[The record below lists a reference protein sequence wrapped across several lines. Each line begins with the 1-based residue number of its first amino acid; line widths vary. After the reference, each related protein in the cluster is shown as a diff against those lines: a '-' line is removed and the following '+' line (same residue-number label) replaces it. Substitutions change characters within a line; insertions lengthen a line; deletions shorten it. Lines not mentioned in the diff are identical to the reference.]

1 MTVSRRAFLTTAFIG
16 LVPKSGRRIA
26 GSLVNESVVLGHQ
39 LRDRVPFAKPRET
52 IRLPL
57 VIVGGGIAGLSA
69 AWRLHKRGFREFKL
83 LEMESDAG
91 GNARWGRN
99 EVSAFPWGAHYVP
112 VPGRSLG
119 LVRELFQDLG
129 LFDGQRFDERHLVH
143 APRERLFIHG
153 RWQEGL
159 EPAVGPTRRD
169 RDQMDRFEDRIRE
182 CAATGRFTLPI
193 AAGRGGDNPEDTLS
207 MASWLDREGFDSS
220 WLRWTVDYG
229 CRDDYGALA
238 GDVSAWAGIHYFA
251 ARDGDDDG
259 GPGPLTWPEGNGHIV
274 RLLLERLGPMVQTGA
289 PAYRIERRDRQWHV
303 LTPQAE
309 WIADAAIVA
318 TPLLVASR
326 IVQDMPPVDTVYSP
340 WITANLTLD
349 RWPHERGFGPAWD
362 NVLFDSP
369 ALGYVVATHQN
380 LRIHIPQTVWTYYW
394 ALAAGSPAAARQW
407 LLGQDWSS
415 LKNRILADLSRAHPD
430 LAECVSR
437 IDIMRL
443 GHAMIRPT
451 PGFLSSPIRQYVRKG
466 ADHLFFAH
474 SDVSG
479 LPLFEEA
486 QYRGVTAAD
495 AALHAIGRVA

>member
-1 MTVSRRAFLTTAFIG
+1 MTLSRREFLTTAFVG

-26 GSLVNESVVLGHQ
+26 GSLVNESVALGHQ
-39 LRDRVPFAKPRET
+39 LRDRLPFAKPRET

-112 VPGRSLG
+112 VPGQSLG

-129 LFDGQRFDERHLVH
+129 IFDGHRFDERHLVH

-207 MASWLDREGFDSS
+207 MASWLDREGLDSS
-220 WLRWTVDYG
+220 WLRWTVDYA

-251 ARDGDDDG
+251 ARDGDDED

-274 RLLLERLGPMVQTGA
+274 RLLLERLEPMVQTGA
-289 PAYRIERRDRQWHV
+289 PAYRIERRDRRWHV
-303 LTPQAE
+303 LTPQTE

-326 IVQDMPPVDTVYSP
+326 IVQDMPPADTVLLAVDHREPDAGS
-340 WITANLTLD
+340 
-349 RWPHERGFGPAWD
+349 
-362 NVLFDSP
+362 
-369 ALGYVVATHQN
+369 
-380 LRIHIPQTVWTYYW
+380 
-394 ALAAGSPAAARQW
+394 LAA
-407 LLGQDWSS
+407 
-415 LKNRILADLSRAHPD
+415 
-430 LAECVSR
+430 
-437 IDIMRL
+437 
-443 GHAMIRPT
+443 
-451 PGFLSSPIRQYVRKG
+451 
-466 ADHLFFAH
+466 
-474 SDVSG
+474 
-479 LPLFEEA
+479 
-486 QYRGVTAAD
+486 
-495 AALHAIGRVA
+495 

>member
-1 MTVSRRAFLTTAFIG
+1 MTLSRRAFLTTAFIG

-26 GSLVNESVVLGHQ
+26 GSFVNESVALGHQ
-39 LRDRVPFAKPRET
+39 LRDRLPFAKPRET
-52 IRLPL
+52 IRVPL

-69 AWRLHKRGFREFKL
+69 AWRLNKRGFREFTL
-83 LEMESDAG
+83 LEMEPEAG

-99 EVSAFPWGAHYVP
+99 EVSAFPWAAHYVP
-112 VPGRSLG
+112 LPGRSLG
-119 LVRELFQDLG
+119 LVRELFEDLG
-129 LFDGQRFDERHLVH
+129 LFDGNRFDERHLVH

-169 RDQMDRFEDRIRE
+169 HDQITRFEDRMRE
-182 CAATGRFTLPI
+182 LAASRRFTLPL
-193 AAGRGGDNPEDTLS
+193 AAGPSGKDAAEDALS
-207 MASWLDREGFDSS
+207 MASWLDREGFDSP
-220 WLRWTVDYG
+220 WLRWMVDYA

-238 GDVSAWAGIHYFA
+238 ADVSAWAGIHYFA
-251 ARDGDDDG
+251 ARDSDDEG
-259 GPGPLTWPEGNGHIV
+259 GPLTWPEGNGHIV
-274 RLLLERLGPMVQTGA
+274 RLLLERLEPMVQTAA
-289 PAYRIERRDRQWHV
+289 PAYRIERRDGRWHV
-303 LTPQAE
+303 MTPQAE
-309 WIADAAIVA
+309 WVADTAIVA

-326 IVQDMPPVDTVYSP
+326 IVVDMPPADTVYSP

-349 RWPHERGFGPAWD
+349 RWPVERGIGPAWD

-369 ALGYVVATHQN
+369 ALGYVVATHQT
-380 LRIHIPQTVWTYYW
+380 LRVHVPRTVWTYYW
-394 ALAAGSPAAARQW
+394 ALAQGSPAAARQW

-415 LKNRILADLSRAHPD
+415 LKDRILADLSRAHPD
-430 LAECVSR
+430 LSECVTR

-451 PGFLSSPIRQYVRKG
+451 PGFLGSPIRQYVRQG
-466 ADHLFFAH
+466 RDRLFFAH

-486 QYRGVTAAD
+486 QYWGVAAAD
-495 AALHAIGRVA
+495 AAMDAISRA